1 MNTFIKNS
9 YVVIP
14 NVIGEELTSFL
25 FEYLKNKREVYEYL
39 NNIQFISPFN
49 TIFGFKND
57 QQIPNTYAQYGDI
70 ALDILL
76 PFIKE
81 KIEKEVRS
89 ELVENY
95 TYARLYKRYD
105 TLVKHKD
112 RISCEVS
119 GTMALGGDTWS
130 IYLKNKKRKTIKVD
144 LNPGDIL
151 LYKGC
156 DVEHWRDPF
165 EGTLCAQVFL
175 HYNERNNETVN
186 TKFDGRAML
195 GIPHETK
202 NI

>member
-1 MNTFIKNS
+1 MNTFIKNN
-9 YVVIP
+9 YAVIP
-14 NVIGEELTSFL
+14 NVIGKELTSFL
-25 FEYLKNKREVYEYL
+25 FEYLKNKREAYEYL

-57 QQIPNTYAQYGDI
+57 EQIPNTYAQYGDI
-70 ALDILL
+70 ALDMLL

-81 KIEKEVRS
+81 KVEKEVRS

-112 RISCEVS
+112 RISCEIS
-119 GTMALGGDTWS
+119 GTMMLGGDQWP
-130 IYLKNKKRKTIKVD
+130 IFLKNKKTIKVD
-144 LNPGDIL
+144 LNPGDLL

-156 DVEHWRDPF
+156 KLEHWRDPF
-165 EGTLCAQVFL
+165 EGMLCAQVFL
-175 HYNERNNETVN
+175 HYNVKTDETAK

>member
-25 FEYLKNKREVYEYL
+25 FE
-39 NNIQFISPFN
+39 
-49 TIFGFKND
+49 
-57 QQIPNTYAQYGDI
+57 
-70 ALDILL
+70 
-76 PFIKE
+76 
-81 KIEKEVRS
+81 
-89 ELVENY
+89 
-95 TYARLYKRYD
+95 
-105 TLVKHKD
+105 
-112 RISCEVS
+112 
-119 GTMALGGDTWS
+119 
-130 IYLKNKKRKTIKVD
+130 YLKNKKRKTIKVD

>member
-1 MNTFIKNS
+1 MNTFIKNN
-9 YVVIP
+9 YAVIP
-14 NVIGEELTSFL
+14 NVIGKELTSFL

-49 TIFGFKND
+49 KIFGFKND
-57 QQIPNTYAQYGDI
+57 EQIPNTYAQYGDI
-70 ALDILL
+70 ALDMLL

-81 KIEKEVRS
+81 KVEKEVRS
-89 ELVENY
+89 KLVENY

-112 RISCEVS
+112 RISCEIS
-119 GTMALGGDTWS
+119 GTIMLGGDQWP
-130 IYLKNKKRKTIKVD
+130 IFLKNKKTIKVD
-144 LNPGDIL
+144 LNPGDLL

-156 DVEHWRDPF
+156 KLEHWRDPF
-165 EGTLCAQVFL
+165 EGMLCAQVFL
-175 HYNERNNETVN
+175 HYNVKTDETAK

>member
-1 MNTFIKNS
+1 MNTFIKNN
-9 YVVIP
+9 YTVIP
-14 NVIGEELTSFL
+14 NVIGKELTSFL
-25 FEYLKNKREVYEYL
+25 FEYLKNKREAYEYL

-57 QQIPNTYAQYGDI
+57 EQIPNTYAQYGDI
-70 ALDILL
+70 ALDMLL

-81 KIEKEVRS
+81 KVEKEVRS

-112 RISCEVS
+112 RISCEIS
-119 GTMALGGDTWS
+119 GTMMLGGDQWP
-130 IYLKNKKRKTIKVD
+130 IFLKNKKTIKVD
-144 LNPGDIL
+144 LNPGDLL

-156 DVEHWRDPF
+156 KLEHWRDPF
-165 EGTLCAQVFL
+165 EGMLCAQVFL
-175 HYNERNNETVN
+175 HYNVKTDETAK